1 MISSLIYNKDFF
13 CAYSPERISPG
24 NEKYSLNNVVKV
36 VSASNEKVLDELVLL
51 YDRIIDAGIYRAPS
65 IRVAEASKVIENIQ
79 RDVNIALMNELA
91 MMFDKMDIET
101 HQVLETAKTKWN
113 FLDFKPGLVG
123 GHCIGV
129 DPYYL
134 LHKSLASGYQTKKA
148 KGS

>member
-1 MISSLIYNKDFF
+1 M
-13 CAYSPERISPG
+13 
-24 NEKYSLNNVVKV
+24 
-36 VSASNEKVLDELVLL
+36 VLL
-51 YDRIIDAGIYRAPS
+51 YDKIIDAGVFKAPS
-65 IRVAEASKVIENIQ
+65 IKVAEASKVIENIQ

-101 HQVLETAKTKWN
+101 SQVLETAKTKWN

-134 LHKSLASGYQTKKA
+134 LHKSIKKMGIYQTYCLLLEKLIIKSPNLLLKKLLIC
-148 KGS
+148 